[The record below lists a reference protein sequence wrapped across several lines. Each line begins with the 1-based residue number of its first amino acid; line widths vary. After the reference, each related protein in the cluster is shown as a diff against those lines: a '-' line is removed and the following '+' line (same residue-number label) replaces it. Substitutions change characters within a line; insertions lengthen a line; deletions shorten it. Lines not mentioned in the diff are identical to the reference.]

1 MIFHSSR
8 KNKNTSRTDE
18 VWALT
23 CASLHL
29 EKVTVSEESVGPN
42 PIRLAKTSQRH
53 LFA

>member
-8 KNKNTSRTDE
+8 KNKSTLRTDE
-18 VWALT
+18 VWVPT

-29 EKVTVSEESVGPN
+29 EKVTVFEESVGPN
-42 PIRLAKTSQRH
+42 PIRLAKTCQSR

>member
-8 KNKNTSRTDE
+8 KNKSTLRGDE

-29 EKVTVSEESVGPN
+29 EKVAVFEESVRPN
-42 PIRLAKTSQRH
+42 PIRLAKTCQSR